1 MAWAPDHPN
10 RQKSG
15 YVLQHIQVMSDHLG
29 RALLQT
35 EEVHHR
41 NGVRNDNRLSNL
53 ELWTR
58 SQPRGQRVV
67 DKLAWA
73 REILALYEGTEPL
86 LGLEEPGGRVPLGHV
101 EPA

>member
-10 RQKSG
+10 SQKSG
-15 YVLQHIQVMSDHLG
+15 YILEHKLVVSKHLG
-29 RALLQT
+29 RPLLPH
-35 EEVHHR
+35 EEVHHL
-41 NGVRNDNRLSNL
+41 NGHRDDNRLKNL

-73 REILALYEGTEPL
+73 RELLAQYEGAEQLIP
-86 LGLEEPGGRVPLGHV
+86 
-101 EPA
+101 